1 MQRFV
6 LLASVGAT
14 ARAEQSNDNPMGKVM
29 QLIDELAA
37 KITKDGEAEAKAY
50 QEYFEWCDDT
60 SKNTGFAIETAE
72 KAKAALEAKIGELT
86 GNIAA
91 STSQIEEL
99 AAAIAKGQGELK
111 DATTIRDKEAGEFA
125 ASEAE
130 LSDAIDTL
138 GRAVGILSK
147 EMAKNPASFAQVD
160 TKNMA
165 SAIQAISAIL
175 DAAAFPSKDQAKLA
189 AFVQSQQ
196 SEENDDLE
204 LSAPAGAVYKTHS
217 TGILDVLEDLKEKAE
232 GELADL
238 RKAETNT
245 RHNFEMLKQS
255 LEDQAAADTKDMED
269 EKAARASSSEAKAT
283 AEGDLD
289 MTNKD
294 LASSKQQL
302 ATAHSSCLQVAADHE
317 ATNVARKEELGVIA
331 EARKILEETSS
342 GATSQTYSL
351 LQLRTRSD
359 LVGSEVVA
367 SVKRLAKQQ
376 HSAALAQLASRI
388 STVLRF
394 GAAGG
399 DPFAK
404 VKGLI
409 ESMIARLQK
418 EADDEAAEKAY
429 CDEQIAKTEAKKAEL
444 EEDIARE
451 TSRIDKAAARSAA
464 LKAEVQVLE
473 SELAALAKEQ
483 AEMDKIRH
491 ESHSDYQTAKADL
504 ELGLSGVRQA
514 LDTLRDYYGG
524 AASMLQDD
532 TKFGAF
538 MQQPAKPELHGK
550 AQGAGESIINIL
562 QVCESDFAT
571 NLAKEESE
579 EADAQAE
586 YEKVTQENA
595 VTKTTKDQ
603 SVKYKTK
610 EAKAQDKT
618 VAQYSAD
625 RDTSNAEY
633 AAVMDYYGKIK
644 DRCIAKPETYATRT
658 ARRQAEIQ
666 GLKEALSILE
676 DETALVQRKRRGS
689 FRGVMSA

>member
-689 FRGVMSA
+689 FRGVMAA